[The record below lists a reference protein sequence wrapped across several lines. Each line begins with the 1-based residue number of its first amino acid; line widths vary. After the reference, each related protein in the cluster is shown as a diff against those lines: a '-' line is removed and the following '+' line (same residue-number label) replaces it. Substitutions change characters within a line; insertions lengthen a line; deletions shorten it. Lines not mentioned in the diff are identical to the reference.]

1 MFSLH
6 AGIAFWR
13 VTVIKEHSLE
23 VMPIEMPTWG
33 PFLNLAGIGLLVIE
47 TFITLLYRK
56 VSIKKMACTWL
67 VEISIPIRARWKKWD
82 MKRGGKEYK
91 WFCPCV
97 FFYLMSIIPSLL
109 MLEYD
114 MFYRYVEDTENDC
127 PSIEWVFITRV
138 IPATNDVLTPFDLMA

>member
-56 VSIKKMACTWL
+56 VSLEPTYQAVDWL
-67 VEISIPIRARWKKWD
+67 RCNAPEVELK
-82 MKRGGKEYK
+82 
-91 WFCPCV
+91 
-97 FFYLMSIIPSLL
+97 MSIK
-109 MLEYD
+109 
-114 MFYRYVEDTENDC
+114 
-127 PSIEWVFITRV
+127 
-138 IPATNDVLTPFDLMA
+138 

>member
-23 VMPIEMPTWG
+23 VTPIEMPTWG

-56 VSIKKMACTWL
+56 VSLLTNK
-67 VEISIPIRARWKKWD
+67 V
-82 MKRGGKEYK
+82 G
-91 WFCPCV
+91 CV
-97 FFYLMSIIPSLL
+97 FPMVVSLSIHAEFEPNDHREETPS
-109 MLEYD
+109 
-114 MFYRYVEDTENDC
+114 
-127 PSIEWVFITRV
+127 
-138 IPATNDVLTPFDLMA
+138 

>member
-23 VMPIEMPTWG
+23 VQPIEMPTWG

-56 VSIKKMACTWL
+56 VSLLTQSS
-67 VEISIPIRARWKKWD
+67 VGSSTTSGGISRSDGAREQKVRHE
-82 MKRGGKEYK
+82 KR
-91 WFCPCV
+91 
-97 FFYLMSIIPSLL
+97 
-109 MLEYD
+109 
-114 MFYRYVEDTENDC
+114 R
-127 PSIEWVFITRV
+127 
-138 IPATNDVLTPFDLMA
+138 

>member
-56 VSIKKMACTWL
+56 VSLKLTVDWLLSSPIISGGARDLFRYKK
-67 VEISIPIRARWKKWD
+67 
-82 MKRGGKEYK
+82 
-91 WFCPCV
+91 
-97 FFYLMSIIPSLL
+97 
-109 MLEYD
+109 
-114 MFYRYVEDTENDC
+114 
-127 PSIEWVFITRV
+127 
-138 IPATNDVLTPFDLMA
+138 

>member
-23 VMPIEMPTWG
+23 VQPIEMPTWG

-56 VSIKKMACTWL
+56 VSLRTKPAHQTSDWL
-67 VEISIPIRARWKKWD
+67 LEDSFAPLVAFTGGAREQKVSHE
-82 MKRGGKEYK
+82 KR
-91 WFCPCV
+91 
-97 FFYLMSIIPSLL
+97 
-109 MLEYD
+109 
-114 MFYRYVEDTENDC
+114 R
-127 PSIEWVFITRV
+127 
-138 IPATNDVLTPFDLMA
+138 

>member
-56 VSIKKMACTWL
+56 VSIKFACANLLAPDWL
-67 VEISIPIRARWKKWD
+67 KSVDQSEQW
-82 MKRGGKEYK
+82 
-91 WFCPCV
+91 
-97 FFYLMSIIPSLL
+97 
-109 MLEYD
+109 
-114 MFYRYVEDTENDC
+114 
-127 PSIEWVFITRV
+127 
-138 IPATNDVLTPFDLMA
+138 